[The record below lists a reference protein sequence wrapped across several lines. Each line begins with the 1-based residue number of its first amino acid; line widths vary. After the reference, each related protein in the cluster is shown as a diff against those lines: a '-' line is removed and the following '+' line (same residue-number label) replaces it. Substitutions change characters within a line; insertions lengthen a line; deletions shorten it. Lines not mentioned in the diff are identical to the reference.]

1 MLLFERGISTSKT
14 RGFFV
19 FVYSFLSSKFGVEK
33 LLCLWVTRSVSYN
46 KEECQLGLFSFFEVL
61 FLVLQTV
68 GRDNGEENTKICS
81 MEKRFL
87 NLTEERK
94 RVIAFNLLLT
104 NVCVYSYHICCNLSP
119 ASFTFCLF
127 FSCSLS
133 LRLVEW
139 QNVRRK
145 IRYLLTI

>member
-33 LLCLWVTRSVSYN
+33 HLCLWVTRFVSYN
-46 KEECQLGLFSFFEVL
+46 KEECKLGLFRFFEVL
-61 FLVLQTV
+61 FLVLQAV

-94 RVIAFNLLLT
+94 RVMIALSLIFCEQTFVFTVIIFVATYHRLLL
-104 NVCVYSYHICCNLSP
+104 L
-119 ASFTFCLF
+119 
-127 FSCSLS
+127 SLS
-133 LRLVEW
+133 FFPVA
-139 QNVRRK
+139 
-145 IRYLLTI
+145 